1 MPALSFVRFRPGLI
15 CALAAT
21 LLTAC
26 EKRKNA
32 AGEEGWHFL
41 GQPKEENRFKVPSEI
56 TDFNRL
62 YAQNCLACHSNGPG
76 TVSAAIALDNPDYL
90 SAIPPETLRAII
102 ENGVPGTLM
111 PGFSIPAGGS
121 LTTEQITIL
130 VEGILAKRAPAAD
143 SAIPAYRA
151 PLGNAAAGQALW
163 AASVYARR
171 DGQPV
176 PIAKSILNPH
186 FLGTVSDQYV
196 RTLLIVGLPS
206 LGYPDF
212 RGVVP
217 GRVLT
222 TQDVSDL
229 TAWVVSNRRNE
240 YGQPIS
246 APTVG
251 NPAEAAAP
259 NSSATQSVP

>member
-1 MPALSFVRFRPGLI
+1 MPILSLRLRPGLI

-32 AGEEGWHFL
+32 EGEESWHFI
-41 GQPKEENRFKVPSEI
+41 GQPKEENRFKTPAEI
-56 TDFNRL
+56 TDFHKL
-62 YAQNCLACHSNGPG
+62 YAQNCLACHSNGPE
-76 TVSAAIALDNPDYL
+76 TVSASIALDNPDYL
-90 SAIPPETLRAII
+90 ATIPPETLRSIV

-111 PGFSIPAGGS
+111 PGFAIPAGGT
-121 LTTEQITIL
+121 LTEEQITIL
-130 VEGILAKRAPAAD
+130 VDGILAKKSPAAD
-143 SAIPAYRA
+143 PAIPAYAA
-151 PLGNAAAGQALW
+151 PLGDAAAGKALW
-163 AASVYARR
+163 DASVYAQR
-171 DGQPV
+171 DGKPV
-176 PIAKSILNPH
+176 SPGKSFLNSH